1 MLFPMRFNTPFR
13 MFPLLTVQ
21 GGFVHVDMRFN
32 FENCYNF
39 HLRINRGA
47 GAFVCGDG
55 SALTAAIEGRRGMP
69 RVKPPRTVEQGLW
82 ARPTILNNVETF
94 ACVPVIIRRGSG
106 WFRFCGYAL

>member
-39 HLRINRGA
+39 YRA
-47 GAFVCGDG
+47 GVQLALAICVAFLLQKQNNYDMLTSHKECGF
-55 SALTAAIEGRRGMP
+55 LYLE
-69 RVKPPRTVEQGLW
+69 
-82 ARPTILNNVETF
+82 N
-94 ACVPVIIRRGSG
+94 
-106 WFRFCGYAL
+106 